1 LKKLIDLIPKKKTL
15 SLSSIKTNLLKIM
28 LFLWAA
34 HISVS
39 LFYFTRITE
48 INFGKNPLLDLF
60 FFEFEKNLPSFFSA
74 FLLLVV
80 GYLLIYIG
88 NKMKAKGLPHKAWKG
103 LGYVFYF
110 LMCDEWFSIHEGLN
124 GLPSPYFPAWVL
136 VYVPLALIVFLCSI
150 NFLRSLPKK
159 IFWLTLVSGFLYVSG
174 AVLFEVFSALF
185 AQFQFN
191 DITYQIIIFLEDGCE
206 LGGAMLFVH
215 TLITF
220 IKTKFNENQIELP
233 YRNFIY
239 LFVFCIIESMITY
252 ATFCFN

>member
-1 LKKLIDLIPKKKTL
+1 
-15 SLSSIKTNLLKIM
+15 M
-28 LFLWAA
+28 LFLWTA

-48 INFGKNPLLDLF
+48 IKFGKTPLLDLF

-74 FLLLVV
+74 FLLLVI
-80 GYLLIYIG
+80 GYLLLYIG
-88 NKMKAKGLPHKAWKG
+88 NKMKAKSLPHKAWKG

-150 NFLRSLPKK
+150 NFLKNLPKK
-159 IFWLTLVSGFLYVSG
+159 TFWLTLTSGFLYVSG
-174 AVLFEVFSALF
+174 AVLFEVFSGLF
-185 AQFQFN
+185 AQFQF
-191 DITYQIIIFLEDGCE
+191 DDLTYQLIIFLEDGCE
-206 LGGAMLFVH
+206 TGGAMLFVY
-215 TLITF
+215 TLIRF
-220 IKTKFNENQIELP
+220 IKVKFNETKITLP

-239 LFVFCIIESMITY
+239 LFIFCTIESILTY
-252 ATFCFN
+252 TTFYFN